1 MARDN
6 RLVFT
11 VPSSGVVTLAGAA
24 NAWNRQ
30 SSNAL
35 NVGGSTFYA
44 AASGPVPPATETA
57 GVGSS
62 TLSGNMGC
70 EYYVQLTLAQ
80 ALTIGTGSQIQVL
93 VEAAS
98 DAAGSAGTDW
108 TAVSGGFQCSATG
121 TKRINLQVIDSAKPW
136 LRISVLTLHGSVAST
151 GTVTITN
158 AFVSIGRDGV
168 QTAG

>member
-6 RLVFT
+6 RLVFV
-11 VPSSGVVTLAGAA
+11 VPSSGVITLSGAL
-24 NAWNRQ
+24 NTWNRQ

-35 NVGGSTFYA
+35 NVGGSTFYSA
-44 AASGPVPPATETA
+44 TGGPVPPGTETA
-57 GVGSS
+57 GSGSS
-62 TLSGNMGC
+62 TLNGNMGC
-70 EYYVQLTLAQ
+70 EYYVQATIAQ
-80 ALTIGTGSQIQVL
+80 ALTIGTGSQIQVV

-98 DAAGSAGTDW
+98 DVAGAAGTDW

-121 TKRINLQVIDSAKPW
+121 TKRVNLQVIDTAKPW
-136 LRISVLTLHGSVAST
+136 LRISVLTLHGSAAST

-158 AFVSIGRDGV
+158 AFISVGRDGV